1 MGMDRELVTI
11 VGFIA
16 LFGMMVIRVPIAI
29 AMALV
34 GVGGF
39 AAVIGPTQAL
49 RLVSLSPLS
58 TATTYHLGMIPM
70 FILMGAFATRSGMSR
85 ELFRAAGAWLG
96 HRRGGLALSTIA
108 SCAGFAAIS
117 GSSIATAA
125 TLTKVALP
133 EMRRMGYSDSVSSGV
148 IAAGGTVGILIP
160 PSIVLAVYGIITEQD
175 IGQLFI
181 AGLVPGLLAVALYM
195 LTVSAIAFF
204 RPEEMPVGERKG
216 WGERFAALR
225 EVWAIA
231 LLFLLVVGGIYAGA
245 VTPTEASALG
255 AVGALVIGLVRRRLN
270 WTAIRECL
278 IESLRISISIFF
290 VFIGALLFSYF
301 LAVTRT
307 PQNVAEY
314 LTALPVNPY
323 VIMVLI
329 LGLYLVLGC
338 VLDSMAMVVLTVP
351 ILFPVVTGLGFD
363 PIWFGVMVVI
373 AIELGLITPPIG
385 MNVFVINSVERDIG
399 LTTIYRGL
407 LPFIAID
414 VVRMGLLLAFPSI
427 ALFLPSLM

>member
-1 MGMDRELVTI
+1 
-11 VGFIA
+11 
-16 LFGMMVIRVPIAI
+16 
-29 AMALV
+29 
-34 GVGGF
+34 
-39 AAVIGPTQAL
+39 
-49 RLVSLSPLS
+49 
-58 TATTYHLGMIPM
+58 
-70 FILMGAFATRSGMSR
+70 
-85 ELFRAAGAWLG
+85 
-96 HRRGGLALSTIA
+96 
-108 SCAGFAAIS
+108 
-117 GSSIATAA
+117 
-125 TLTKVALP
+125 
-133 EMRRMGYSDSVSSGV
+133 
-148 IAAGGTVGILIP
+148 
-160 PSIVLAVYGIITEQD
+160 
-175 IGQLFI
+175 
-181 AGLVPGLLAVALYM
+181 
-195 LTVSAIAFF
+195 
-204 RPEEMPVGERKG
+204 
-216 WGERFAALR
+216 
-225 EVWAIA
+225 
-231 LLFLLVVGGIYAGA
+231 
-245 VTPTEASALG
+245 
-255 AVGALVIGLVRRRLN
+255 
-270 WTAIRECL
+270 
-278 IESLRISISIFF
+278 
-290 VFIGALLFSYF
+290 LFSYF

>member
-1 MGMDRELVTI
+1 MDRETVTL
-11 VGFIA
+11 VGFAA
-16 LFGMMVIRVPIAI
+16 LFFMMAIRVPIAI
-29 AMALV
+29 AMSLV
-34 GVGGF
+34 GIGGF
-39 AAVIGPTQAL
+39 AAVVGLPQAL
-49 RLVSLSPLS
+49 KLVSLSPLS

-85 ELFRAAGAWLG
+85 ELFRSAEAWLG
-96 HRRGGLALSTIA
+96 HRRGGLALATIA

-133 EMRRMGYSDSVSSGV
+133 EMRRVGYSDSVSSGV

-175 IGQLFI
+175 IGKLFI
-181 AGLVPGLLAVALYM
+181 AGLLPGLLAVGLYM
-195 LTVSAIAFF
+195 LTVSVIAHL
-204 RPEEMPVGERKG
+204 RPADMPVGQRQS
-216 WGERFAALR
+216 WAARFRALR
-225 EVWAIA
+225 EVWAIG
-231 LLFLLVVGGIYAGA
+231 LLFLLVVGGIYAGI

-255 AVGALVIGLVRRRLN
+255 AVGALAIGVLRGRLDRQ
-270 WTAIRECL
+270 AIMECL

-301 LAVTRT
+301 LAITRT

-314 LTALPVNPY
+314 LTNLEVNRY
-323 VIMVLI
+323 VIMALI
-329 LGLYLVLGC
+329 LLLYLALGC

-363 PIWFGVMVVI
+363 PIWFGVMVVV

-399 LTTIYRGL
+399 LATIYRGL

-414 VVRMGLLLAFPSI
+414 ILRMGLMLAFPAI
-427 ALFLPSLM
+427 ALFLPGLM

>member
-1 MGMDRELVTI
+1 MDRETVTI
-11 VGFIA
+11 VGFVA
-16 LFGMMVIRVPIAI
+16 LFAMMAIRVPIAI
-29 AMALV
+29 AMSLV
-34 GVGGF
+34 GIGGF
-39 AAVIGPTQAL
+39 AAIVGPSQAL
-49 RLVSLSPLS
+49 KLVSLSPLS

-85 ELFRAAGAWLG
+85 ELFRAAEAWLG
-96 HRRGGLALSTIA
+96 HRRGGLALATIA

-133 EMRRMGYSDSVSSGV
+133 EMRRVGYSDSISSGV

-160 PSIVLAVYGIITEQD
+160 PSIVLAVYGIITEQN
-175 IGQLFI
+175 IGRLFI

-195 LTVSAIAFF
+195 LTVSIIARL
-204 RPEEMPVGERKG
+204 RPDEMPVGPRQP
-216 WGERFAALR
+216 WGVRLEALR
-225 EVWAIA
+225 DVWAIA

-255 AVGALVIGLVRRRLN
+255 AVGAFVIGVLRRRLD
-270 WTAIRECL
+270 WPAIRDCL
-278 IESLRISISIFF
+278 VDSLRISISIFF

-301 LAVTRT
+301 LAITRT

-314 LTALPVNPY
+314 LTALPVNRY
-323 VIMVLI
+323 TIMVLI
-329 LGLYLVLGC
+329 LVLYLVLGC

-351 ILFPVVTGLGFD
+351 ILYPVVTGLGFD

-399 LTTIYRGL
+399 LATIYRGL

-414 VVRMGLLLAFPSI
+414 IVRMGVLLAFPSI
-427 ALFLPSLM
+427 ALFLPNLM

>member
-1 MGMDRELVTI
+1 MDRETVTI
-11 VGFIA
+11 LGFVA
-16 LFGMMVIRVPIAI
+16 LFVMMVIRVPIAI
-29 AMALV
+29 AMSLV
-34 GVGGF
+34 GIGGF
-39 AAVIGPTQAL
+39 AAIVGVDQAL

-85 ELFRAAGAWLG
+85 ELFRSAEAWLG
-96 HRRGGLALSTIA
+96 HRRGGLALATIA

-133 EMRRMGYSDSVSSGV
+133 EMRRAGYADSVSSGV

-175 IGQLFI
+175 IGALFM
-181 AGLVPGLLAVALYM
+181 AGMVPGLLAVGLYM
-195 LTVSAIAFF
+195 LTVSVIARL
-204 RPEEMPVGERKG
+204 RPGAMPVGPRSG
-216 WGERFAALR
+216 WRERFTSLR
-225 EVWAIA
+225 DVWAIA
-231 LLFLLVVGGIYAGA
+231 LLFLLVVGGIYAGI
-245 VTPTEASALG
+245 VTPTEAASLG
-255 AVGALVIGLVRRRLN
+255 AVGALVIGLVRRRLD
-270 WTAIRECL
+270 WTGIRECL

-301 LAVTRT
+301 LAITRT
-307 PQNVAEY
+307 PQTVAAY
-314 LTALPVNPY
+314 LTSLPVDPT

-329 LGLYLVLGC
+329 LLLYLVLGC

-351 ILFPVVTGLGFD
+351 ILFPVVTGLGYD
-363 PIWFGVMVVI
+363 PIWFGVMVVM

-407 LPFIAID
+407 LPFIAVDILR
-414 VVRMGLLLAFPSI
+414 VGLLLAFPSI
-427 ALFLPSLM
+427 ALFLPNLM

>member
-1 MGMDRELVTI
+1 MDRETI
-11 VGFIA
+11 TILGFVA
-16 LFGMMVIRVPIAI
+16 LLGMMAIRVPIAI
-29 AMALV
+29 AMSLV
-34 GVGGF
+34 GIGGF
-39 AAVIGPTQAL
+39 AAIVGPSQAL
-49 RLVSLSPLS
+49 KLVSLSPLS
-58 TATTYHLGMIPM
+58 TATTYDLGMIPM
-70 FILMGAFATRSGMSR
+70 FVLMGTFATRSGMSS
-85 ELFRAAGAWLG
+85 ELFRAAEAWLG
-96 HRRGGLALSTIA
+96 HRRGGMALATIT

-133 EMRRMGYSDSVSSGV
+133 EMRRAGYSDAVSSAV

-160 PSIVLAVYGIITEQD
+160 PSIVLAVYGIITEQN
-175 IGQLFI
+175 IGKLFM
-181 AGLVPGLLAVALYM
+181 AGMVPGLLAVALYM
-195 LTVSAIAFF
+195 LTVSVIARL
-204 RPEEMPVGERKG
+204 RPGEMPVGPRQG
-216 WGERFAALR
+216 WKQRFAVLR
-225 EVWAIA
+225 DVWAIA

-255 AVGALVIGLVRRRLN
+255 AVGAFGIGVARGRLD
-270 WTAIRECL
+270 WQAIRECL
-278 IESLRISISIFF
+278 VEALRISIAIFF

-301 LAVTRT
+301 LAITRT
-307 PQNVAEY
+307 PQHVAEY
-314 LTALPVNPY
+314 LTALPLNRY

-329 LGLYLVLGC
+329 LALYLVLGC

-351 ILFPVVTGLGFD
+351 ILYPVVTGLGFD

-407 LPFIAID
+407 VPFIAID

-427 ALFLPSLM
+427 ALFLPNMM

>member
-1 MGMDRELVTI
+1 MDRETITI
-11 VGFIA
+11 VGFVA
-16 LFGMMVIRVPIAI
+16 LFAMMAIRIPIAI
-29 AMALV
+29 AMSLV
-34 GVGGF
+34 GIGGF
-39 AAVIGPTQAL
+39 AAIVGPTQAL
-49 RLVSLSPLS
+49 KLVSLSPLS

-85 ELFRAAGAWLG
+85 ELFRAAEAWLG
-96 HRRGGLALSTIA
+96 HRRGGLALATIA

-133 EMRRMGYSDSVSSGV
+133 EMRRVGYSDAVSSGV

-160 PSIVLAVYGIITEQD
+160 PSIVLAVYGIITEQN

-195 LTVSAIAFF
+195 LTVSVIARL
-204 RPEEMPVGERKG
+204 RPSEMPVGSRQP
-216 WGERFAALR
+216 WSVRFAALR
-225 EVWAIA
+225 DVWAIA

-255 AVGALVIGLVRRRLN
+255 AVGALAIGVARRRLD
-270 WTAIRECL
+270 WEAIRECL
-278 IESLRISISIFF
+278 VDSLRISISIFF

-301 LAVTRT
+301 LAITRT

-314 LTALPVNPY
+314 LTALPVNRY

-329 LGLYLVLGC
+329 LVLYLLLGC

-363 PIWFGVMVVI
+363 PIWFGVLVVV

-399 LTTIYRGL
+399 LATIYRGL
-407 LPFIAID
+407 VPFILID
-414 VVRMGLLLAFPSI
+414 VIRMGVLLAFPSI

>member
-1 MGMDRELVTI
+1 MDRETI
-11 VGFIA
+11 TILGFVA
-16 LFGMMVIRVPIAI
+16 LFAMMAIRVPIAI
-29 AMALV
+29 AMSLV
-34 GVGGF
+34 GIGGF
-39 AAVIGPTQAL
+39 AAIVGPNQAL
-49 RLVSLSPLS
+49 KLVSLSPLS

-70 FILMGAFATRSGMSR
+70 FILMGSFATRSGMSR
-85 ELFRAAGAWLG
+85 ELFRVAEAWLG
-96 HRRGGLALSTIA
+96 HRRGGLALATIA

-133 EMRRMGYSDSVSSGV
+133 EMRRVGYSDSLSAGV

-160 PSIVLAVYGIITEQD
+160 PSIVLAVYGIITEQN
-175 IGQLFI
+175 IGHLFI

-195 LTVSAIAFF
+195 LTVSLIAAA
-204 RPEEMPVGERKG
+204 RPDEMPVGPRQS
-216 WGERFAALR
+216 WATRLTALR

-255 AVGALVIGLVRRRLN
+255 AVGALVIGVLRRRLD
-270 WTAIRECL
+270 WLAIRDCL
-278 IESLRISISIFF
+278 IESLRISIAIFF

-301 LAVTRT
+301 LAITRT

-314 LTALPVNPY
+314 LTALPVNRY

-329 LGLYLVLGC
+329 LVLYLLLGC

-351 ILFPVVTGLGFD
+351 ILYPVVTGLGFD
-363 PIWFGVMVVI
+363 PIWFGVMVVV

-407 LPFIAID
+407 VPFIAID
-414 VVRMGLLLAFPSI
+414 LVRMGLLLAFPSI